1 MDSAWIESWLAYVN
15 VNKGIAP
22 CPGRCNN
29 NRLIIYDYQ
38 LQKYVKRPKLIMAVK
53 DRAGDY
59 RRVSEEVWYKFKEYY
74 PDSGPAIS
82 MTFTENDSSP
92 DACEWT
98 VIDHI
103 DPPHDLDK
111 KKKKLRIPKFLA
123 KKEKDNGKENSNTN
137 EQNLDNANKP
147 VADIAVTDRGV
158 KPTNGAP
165 LVEYGKT
172 VSVNDERRISTASAG
187 GATGKSESV
196 SYSNFFL

>member
-38 LQKYVKRPKLIMAVK
+38 QQKYVKRPKLIMAVK

-82 MTFTENDSSP
+82 MTFTENDKSP
-92 DACEWT
+92 EACEWT

-103 DPPHDLDK
+103 DPPRDLDK
-111 KKKKLRIPKFLA
+111 KKKKLRIPRRLSLFLS
-123 KKEKDNGKENSNTN
+123 ESGKENSKN
-137 EQNLDNANKP
+137 EHNLDNSDKSAAGI
-147 VADIAVTDRGV
+147 VAADTQIT
-158 KPTNGAP
+158 GAP
-165 LVEYGKT
+165 LVEYGKA
-172 VSVNDERRISTASAG
+172 VSINDDQRRISTASAG
-187 GATGKSESV
+187 TTNKNESV
-196 SYSNFFL
+196 SCSIFFQYFGD